1 MIFLYIAAA
10 IILLE
15 VTLQT
20 TVKALRKNFQWLITE
35 KDENPELDKN
45 GLKKFFNSSYD
56 PKLGWVR
63 KPNTTGK
70 ERGQKGEITFHIDS
84 FGARQNSH
92 QTGKPEIAAFGD
104 SYVFARQVEDDET
117 WEAQLSEM
125 IGRDVMNFGV
135 GNYGADQGLIR
146 YERTDLPEEV
156 NIAVLGFVPETICR
170 VHSYWKHYL
179 EFGNTFAFK
188 PRFRLNDENEL
199 ELLENLMKT
208 PAHFDRLDEIIP
220 EVSRNDEFYKRKFRS
235 VQFRFPYL
243 LSFFRNPKRNSAIIG
258 ALIYREFK
266 KLLGSVSPKIDN
278 LPFRLIMKYNIKGSH
293 EMYGEERSKLLL
305 EKILLRFKQ
314 RAIERDHKPLIL
326 VMPQLLDLELTAGRD
341 APYQQF
347 YNDLESEI
355 DVIDMTPVFK
365 EKAFRKLYIDDQYG
379 GHLSKEGNRLVAEEI
394 RKWYKKLKKDDAKSS
409 K

>member
-1 MIFLYIAAA
+1 MIFLYIAAV

-15 VTLQT
+15 VTLLT

-35 KDENPELDKN
+35 KDEKPELDKN

-84 FGARQNSH
+84 LGARQNPR

-146 YERTDLPEEV
+146 YERTRLPDDIKV
-156 NIAVLGFVPETICR
+156 AILGFVPETICR

-188 PRFRLNDENEL
+188 PRFRLTNKSEL
-199 ELLENLMKT
+199 ELLENPMKT
-208 PAHFDRLDEIIP
+208 PGHFDKLDEIIP
-220 EVSRNDEFYKRKFRS
+220 AVRDKDEFYERKFRS

-243 LSFFRNPKRNSAIIG
+243 LSFFRNPKRNSDIIG
-258 ALIYREFK
+258 ALIYREMK
-266 KLLGSVSPKIDN
+266 KLFGTVLATIEN
-278 LPFRLIMKYNIKGSH
+278 LPFRQIMKYNIKGSH
-293 EMYGEERSKLLL
+293 AMYGEENSKLLL
-305 EKILLRFKQ
+305 KKILNRFKEKALS
-314 RAIERDHKPLIL
+314 RGHKPLIL
-326 VMPQLLDLELTAGRD
+326 VMPQLLDLELTRGEK
-341 APYQQF
+341 APYHQF
-347 YNDLESEI
+347 YEGLKAEI

-365 EKAFRKLYIDDQYG
+365 KMEFRKLYIDDQYG
-379 GHLSKEGNRLVAEEI
+379 GHLSKEGNKLVAEEI
-394 RKWYKKLKKDDAKSS
+394 EKWYQTIK
-409 K
+409 